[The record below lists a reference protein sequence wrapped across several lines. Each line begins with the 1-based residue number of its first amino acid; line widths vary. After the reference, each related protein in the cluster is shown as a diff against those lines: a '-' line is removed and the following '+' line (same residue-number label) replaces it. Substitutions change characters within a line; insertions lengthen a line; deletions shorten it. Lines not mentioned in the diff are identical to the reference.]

1 MAKEKATTKG
11 PEETPS
17 SPPQETPAAGNGG
30 TQNSSSSNLPATT
43 SQPNVSLDEYR
54 QVFAPA
60 RDMMINK
67 LEALSA
73 SLVDAPK
80 AAVEQLIKSANPHRK
95 GREEMESRWLIPT
108 IRVVQGMTKEK
119 PDKAVPG
126 DLFTTSG
133 YILTQPFKV
142 TPLYTFQANRMF
154 PEGGGGGNKAPAC
167 FAPDAKYGKPFGECL
182 RCSNLP
188 LGQNAGGAI
197 TDCDNGLC
205 FVVLSEDLKLY
216 RMEFF
221 KTSRKAGV
229 RMDQLSA
236 ACDSIWDR
244 WFTIKT
250 QTQTGGG
257 NEWSIF
263 RVSPSGEDTPAHIR
277 AAADILYDLIHAERK
292 IFLKLYYD
300 SIARGD
306 ATAAGVN
313 EQVDLDAMG
322 MNPAAGGD
330 NPDLSDG
337 GI

>member
-1 MAKEKATTKG
+1 MAKTTKG
-11 PEETPS
+11 QESTPTTPETEASAP
-17 SPPQETPAAGNGG
+17 GNGG
-30 TQNSSSSNLPATT
+30 TPPPGTNLPATT
-43 SQPNVSLDEYR
+43 QAAPTLDEYR

-60 RDMMINK
+60 RDAMIAK

-73 SLVDAPK
+73 SLTDAPK

-108 IRVVQGMTKEK
+108 IRLVQGMTKEK

-133 YILTQPFKV
+133 YILPQPFKV

-154 PEGGGGGNKAPAC
+154 PESGGGGNKAPVC

-182 RCSNLP
+182 RCANLP
-188 LGQNAGGAI
+188 LGQNAAGAI

-236 ACDSIWDR
+236 ACDNIWER

-257 NEWSIF
+257 NEWSVF
-263 RVSPSGEDTPAHIR
+263 RVAAAGEDTPPHIR

-292 IFLKLYYD
+292 VFLKLYYD

-306 ATAAGVN
+306 AAAAGVN
-313 EQVDLDAMG
+313 EQVDLNAMG
-322 MNPAAGGD
+322 MNTEAGGD